1 MEQKLVVSSSPHIRD
16 DNNVSKVMGDVVI
29 ALIPATL
36 GAVYFFRTRA
46 AMLILVAV
54 IAAVLAEFAV
64 QKIRKQPVTI
74 SDMSAVVTGLLIA
87 LNLSPAVSWWLPAI
101 GSVFAIVVVK
111 QFFGGLGKNFMN
123 PALAARILL
132 TLSWTERMTE
142 WVNPGV
148 DMISAATPLSFV
160 KGEVVVP
167 AGAPSLFDAFIGNI
181 GGCMGETSALL
192 LLLGGVYLLYRK
204 VISIHIPAVY
214 IGTVALLTLLNSGF
228 NVDYMAYHVVSGGL
242 MIGAIY
248 MATDYASSPLT
259 TKGKVI
265 YAIGCGVLTATI
277 RIFGGYNEGVGF
289 SILLMNV
296 ATPLIDRY
304 TVPTIYGE
312 VKKQNA

>member
-16 DNNVSKVMGDVVI
+16 NNTVSKVMSDVFI
-29 ALIPATL
+29 ALIPASI

-46 AMLILVAV
+46 LLIMVVAV
-54 IAAVLAEFAV
+54 ITAVLAEAAV

-74 SDMSAVVTGLLIA
+74 NDMSAVVTGLLIA
-87 LNLSPAVSWWLPAI
+87 LNLSPAVAWWIPAI
-101 GSVFAIVVVK
+101 GSAFAIVVVK

-132 TLSWTERMTE
+132 TLSWTDRMTE
-142 WVNPGV
+142 WVSPGV
-148 DMISAATPLSFV
+148 DMVSTATPLSFI
-160 KGEVVVP
+160 KGEVSVP
-167 AGAPSLFDAFIGNI
+167 SGAPSLFDTFIGNI

-204 VISIHIPAVY
+204 VISYHIPVIY
-214 IGTVALLTLLNSGF
+214 IGTVALLTLVYGGF
-228 NVDYMAYHVVSGGL
+228 DMEYMLYHVMSGGL

-259 TKGKVI
+259 IKGKIV
-265 YAIGCGVLTATI
+265 YAIGCGLLTATI
-277 RIFGGYNEGVGF
+277 RVFGGYNEGVGF

-312 VKKQNA
+312 VQKQHA

>member
-1 MEQKLVVSSSPHIRD
+1 MEEKLIVSSSPHIR
-16 DNNVSKVMGDVVI
+16 NNSSVSKVMGDVVI

-54 IAAVLAEFAV
+54 ITAVLAEAAV

-74 SDMSAVVTGLLIA
+74 NDMSAVVTGLLIA

-111 QFFGGLGKNFMN
+111 QIFGGLGKNFMN

-148 DMISAATPLSFV
+148 DMVSAATPLSFV
-160 KGEVVVP
+160 KGEMVVP
-167 AGAPSLFDAFIGNI
+167 SGAPSLFDAFIGNI

-192 LLLGGVYLLYRK
+192 LLIGGAYLVYRK

-228 NVDYMAYHVVSGGL
+228 NVEYMAYHVVSGGL

-259 TKGKVI
+259 TEGKII
-265 YAIGCGVLTATI
+265 YAVGCGVLTSTI
-277 RIFGGYNEGVGF
+277 RVFGGYAEGVGF

-304 TVPTIYGE
+304 TVPAIYGE
-312 VKKQNA
+312 VKKQHA

>member
-16 DNNVSKVMGDVVI
+16 NNTVSKVMSDVFI
-29 ALIPATL
+29 ALIPASI

-46 AMLILVAV
+46 LLIMVVAV
-54 IAAVLAEFAV
+54 ITAVLAEAAV

-74 SDMSAVVTGLLIA
+74 NDMSAVVTGLLIA
-87 LNLSPAVSWWLPAI
+87 LNLSPAVAWWIPAI
-101 GSVFAIVVVK
+101 GSAFAIVVVK

-132 TLSWTERMTE
+132 TLSWTDRMTE
-142 WVNPGV
+142 WVSPGV
-148 DMISAATPLSFV
+148 DMISTATPLSFI
-160 KGEVVVP
+160 KGEVSVP
-167 AGAPSLFDAFIGNI
+167 SGAPSLFDTFIGNI

-192 LLLGGVYLLYRK
+192 LLLGGAYLLYRK
-204 VISIHIPAVY
+204 VISYHIPIIY
-214 IGTVALLTLLNSGF
+214 IGTVALLTLINGGF
-228 NVDYMAYHVVSGGL
+228 DMEYMLYHVMSGGL

-259 TKGKVI
+259 IKGKII

-277 RIFGGYNEGVGF
+277 RVFGGYNEGVGF

-312 VKKQNA
+312 VQKQHA

>member
-1 MEQKLVVSSSPHIRD
+1 MEEKLIVSSSPHIRD
-16 DNNVSKVMGDVVI
+16 DNSVSKVMGDVVI

-46 AMLILVAV
+46 AILILVAV
-54 IAAVLAEFAV
+54 ITAVLAEAAI
-64 QKIRKQPVTI
+64 QKLRKQPVTV

-111 QFFGGLGKNFMN
+111 QIFGGLGKNFMN

-142 WVNPGV
+142 WVSPGV
-148 DMISAATPLSFV
+148 DMVSAATPLSFV
-160 KGEVVVP
+160 KGEVAVP

-192 LLLGGVYLLYRK
+192 LLIGGAYLVYRK

-228 NVDYMAYHVVSGGL
+228 NVEYMAYHVVSGGL

-259 TKGKVI
+259 TEGKVI
-265 YAIGCGVLTATI
+265 YAVGCGVLTATI
-277 RIFGGYNEGVGF
+277 RIFGGYAEGVGF

-304 TVPTIYGE
+304 TAPAIYGE